1 MKHKKILL
9 SFFVVA
15 LIFFSCTKLDERFR
29 SELQQGNT
37 ASVTATQL
45 LTSAYQSMQG
55 TFQGN
60 GNLISS
66 AQVTSDETI
75 VPTRAGDW
83 DDNGAWRQLF
93 LHSWNADHSFLS
105 GAYSAL
111 LGTQFAASNVL
122 QFNPSPQQAAEARF
136 IRALS
141 MFWVLD
147 GWDQVPYR
155 ENLTDYKIVPKTLK
169 GKEAADFIISELT
182 AIMNT
187 LPDGS
192 PTSAFVANK
201 DGARALLM
209 KVYLNYGVYENRAEP
224 TFTKM
229 NDVITL
235 ADQIITSNKYF
246 LNDNFFDAFAPDND
260 VKSKES
266 IYTFLNTG
274 TSARGTDAMRG
285 FQYMVNHYNMNP
297 GGWNGWSTLS
307 NFYDKFEA
315 ADTRRGAAYTYPGSL
330 PNPGNRINVGF
341 LEGQQYNLTTGAAL
355 NARNPAS
362 APLAFTKAVKIR
374 ETDPNTLEMAGVRAV
389 KYAFDYGTSGDYKKN
404 DYVMFRFADVLLMKA
419 EAILRG
425 GTGTAAGIYGN
436 NAKDIVNAIRVKRGA
451 TALASVDLN
460 ALLDERGRELYW
472 ESWRRQDLVR
482 FKKYLLAW
490 QEKPADAGTK
500 NLLFPIPSSQLAVN
514 PNLTQNPG
522 YN

>member
-1 MKHKKILL
+1 MKHNKILL
-9 SFFVVA
+9 SFLAVGLVVM
-15 LIFFSCTKLDERFR
+15 SCTKLNERYR
-29 SELQQGNT
+29 SELAQGNT
-37 ASVTATQL
+37 GSITPGEL
-45 LTSAYQSMQG
+45 LVSAYSSIQG

-60 GNLISS
+60 GNLISA

-83 DDNGAWRQLF
+83 DDNGLWRSLF
-93 LHSWNADHSFLS
+93 LHTWNADHSFLS
-105 GAYSAL
+105 GAFAAL

-122 QFNPSPQQAAEARF
+122 QFSPSPQQAAEARF
-136 IRALS
+136 LRALS

-155 ENLTDYKIVPKTLK
+155 EDLVNYKIAPKTLK
-169 GKEAADFIISELT
+169 GTEAADFIISELN
-182 AIMNT
+182 AIMNS

-201 DGARALLM
+201 DAARALLM
-209 KVYLNYGVYENRAEP
+209 KMYLNKGVYANRAAP
-224 TFTKM
+224 TFAAADMTQ
-229 NDVITL
+229 VITL
-235 ADQIITSNKYF
+235 ADQIIGSNKYA

-260 VKSKES
+260 VKSKETIFS
-266 IYTFLNTG
+266 LLNTG
-274 TSARGTDAMRG
+274 TSARGSDAMRG

-315 ADTRRGAAYTYPGSL
+315 TDTRRGVAYSYPGSL
-330 PNPGNRINVGF
+330 PNPGNRVNVGF

-374 ETDPNTLEMAGVRAV
+374 ETDPNTLELAGVRAV
-389 KYAFDYGTSGDYKKN
+389 KYAFDYGTSGDFKKN
-404 DYVMFRFADVLLMKA
+404 DYVMFRYADILLMKA
-419 EAILRG
+419 EAMLRSSN
-425 GTGTAAGIYGN
+425 AAG
-436 NAKDIVNAIRVKRGA
+436 ALLIVNSIRAKRGA
-451 TALASVDLN
+451 TPLVSVDLN
-460 ALLDERGRELYW
+460 AMLDERGREMYW
-472 ESWRRQDLVR
+472 ESWRRQDLIR
-482 FKKYLLAW
+482 FGKYLLAW

-522 YN
+522 Y